1 MRVIK
6 GAIESS
12 DDWQSCLKRSQSLLK
27 RTAMYEQEYRLGL
40 IVSSAIYLKLLRI
53 WQTNKNRG

>member
-1 MRVIK
+1 
-6 GAIESS
+6 
-12 DDWQSCLKRSQSLLK
+12 
-27 RTAMYEQEYRLGL
+27 MYEQEYRLGL